1 MVELDKLTHFAFTGG
16 GGGGGGHFLNQT
28 GRAFSSQTSF
38 DFAISKIISSEFS
51 STMFYLL

>member
-1 MVELDKLTHFAFTGG
+1 MVELDKLTHFAFT
-16 GGGGGGHFLNQT
+16 GGGHFLNQT